1 MKILRNPWVVG
12 VLSLLAVVVVF
23 YQTSH
28 SRWQSGLSAE
38 APPQSQGTVQAEP
51 SPAPPS
57 HATSP
62 KGSIQPD
69 ADIDQHYAE
78 SHLAGWAESPG
89 RDPFLLVTL
98 KAGTGAVTPVSRWK
112 LQAIWSQT
120 GGRVAVINQ
129 HIHSEGDVID
139 GYKIERIDTDR
150 VWLDGPDGKEI
161 LAFGAGPGESGRPSP
176 VSGSKRFFQ

>member
-12 VLSLLAVVVVF
+12 VLSLLAAVVVF

-28 SRWQSGLSAE
+28 SRSQSGLSDE

-57 HATSP
+57 QATSP

-69 ADIDQHYAE
+69 AAIDQHYAE

-98 KAGTGAVTPVSRWK
+98 NARIAAVSPVSRWK

-120 GGRVAVINQ
+120 GRRVAVINR
-129 HIHSEGDVID
+129 HVYNEGDVID

-150 VWLDGPDGKEI
+150 VWLNGPDGKEV

>member
-1 MKILRNPWVVG
+1 MRILRNPWVVG
-12 VLSLLAVVVVF
+12 VLSILALVVV
-23 YQTSH
+23 YHQTFPSP
-28 SRWQSGLSAE
+28 SQTGVR
-38 APPQSQGTVQAEP
+38 PQAQPQNQRTVQAEP
-51 SPAPPS
+51 SPGPTS
-57 HATSP
+57 QATSL

-150 VWLDGPDGKEI
+150 VWLNGPDGKEV

>member
-38 APPQSQGTVQAEP
+38 APPQSQGTV
-51 SPAPPS
+51 
-57 HATSP
+57 
-62 KGSIQPD
+62 QPD